1 MGPSLYYVRV
11 VQKMAIIMNYVM
23 KISVRRGWVVL
34 KSLKHPYVIER
45 WSLIVEIKKI
55 DSFEKL
61 VIFSEMVKK

>member
-1 MGPSLYYVRV
+1 MGGS
-11 VQKMAIIMNYVM
+11 K
-23 KISVRRGWVVL
+23 K

-61 VIFSEMVKK
+61 VIFSKMVKK